1 MSEDQAIH
9 ENVKEYYGKV
19 LQTSGDLKT
28 SACTASKKKLPQS
41 VTDALGKIH
50 DEVISK

>member
-1 MSEDQAIH
+1 MSDDQAIH

-19 LQTSGDLKT
+19 LHSSGDLKT

-41 VTDALGKIH
+41 VRDALGKIH
-50 DEVISK
+50 DEIISK